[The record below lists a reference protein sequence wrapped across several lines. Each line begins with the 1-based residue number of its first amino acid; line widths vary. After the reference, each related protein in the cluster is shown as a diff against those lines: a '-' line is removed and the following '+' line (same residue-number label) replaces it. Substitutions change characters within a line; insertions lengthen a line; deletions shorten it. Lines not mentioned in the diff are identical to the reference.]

1 VSRGGEIVENEG
13 EARLYPPLAPFNP
26 PKNRAANH
34 QSRARD
40 AFFSSLLS
48 CSQSIASA
56 SDIILVPPR
65 RWILEMPTAGGRAE
79 DDG

>member
-40 AFFSSLLS
+40 AFFSSLLERAAIKS
-48 CSQSIASA
+48 NRLRRHCEQSEDS
-56 SDIILVPPR
+56 
-65 RWILEMPTAGGRAE
+65 MGG
-79 DDG
+79 G